1 MHEENRR
8 KRARARE
15 LALTPPPSITR
26 PPTYVQLMHGWEWFW
41 GHPASDLVAW
51 TRERLSDAPTE
62 AVRSAL
68 APACERGTV
77 RAALGIMVAY
87 EAAAADT
94 RLPRE
99 TRDECLD
106 HAIRARLSA
115 AFLGDVGCALRA
127 ALDVDTEYSTR
138 HCDAERRLLLVTR
151 QELLE
156 TARHAT
162 VEAFRPVPS
171 REYLRGQ
178 VWLDICAQAA
188 VVALFQEARPTGPVR
203 DDWFIDEDLDEP
215 EAADDGREYVTVLER
230 VGRGGRADSIR
241 ETEAAFKGL
250 VGTAVPLVPSP
261 SEPAAIQAAL
271 DARSPHLA
279 GVTRALLSLLA
290 RGKSLGGPPVIIVGP
305 AGAGKT
311 AHIAAFCEAVGLPL
325 TRYQCDSASDNSF
338 AGTAR
343 RWQTTTMSVPLGSCR
358 EHLVGNPAILCDEV
372 DKVSGSRAS
381 AGGRLWDALHGLWE
395 PESARRWRDPMAE
408 AEADLSH
415 VVWLCTANDLAGF
428 PRTLLDRARVIH
440 TPLPER
446 RHAAVLAANIAREI
460 AIEDGMDPAWGV
472 LDDAEMTSVKAFFE
486 GGSLRHLRRLVE
498 VALSSRAAAWH

>member
-1 MHEENRR
+1 MFDETRR
-8 KRARARE
+8 ASARARE

-26 PPTYVQLMHGWEWFW
+26 PPTYLQLMLGWEFFW
-41 GHPASDLVAW
+41 NHPASDLVAW
-51 TRERLSDAPTE
+51 ARERLADAPNE
-62 AVRSAL
+62 GVRAAL
-68 APACERGTV
+68 DRASERGTV

-99 TRDECLD
+99 TRDECQD
-106 HAIRARLSA
+106 HAIRARISA
-115 AFLGDVGCALRA
+115 AFLGDVGCALQA
-127 ALDVDTEYSTR
+127 ALDVDTEYATR

-151 QELLE
+151 QELME
-156 TARHAT
+156 TARHAS

-178 VWLDICAQAA
+178 VWLDVVAQAA
-188 VVALFQEARPTGPVR
+188 VVDLFREAKPTGPVR
-203 DDWFIDEDLDEP
+203 GDWFLDDIDEP
-215 EAADDGREYVTVLER
+215 EAADDGREYVTVLES

-261 SEPAAIQAAL
+261 SDPAAIQAAL

-325 TRYQCDSASDNSF
+325 TRYQCDASSDNAL

-358 EHLVGNPAILCDEV
+358 EHLVGNPAIMCDEV
-372 DKVSGSRAS
+372 EKAAGSRSS

-440 TPLPER
+440 APLPER